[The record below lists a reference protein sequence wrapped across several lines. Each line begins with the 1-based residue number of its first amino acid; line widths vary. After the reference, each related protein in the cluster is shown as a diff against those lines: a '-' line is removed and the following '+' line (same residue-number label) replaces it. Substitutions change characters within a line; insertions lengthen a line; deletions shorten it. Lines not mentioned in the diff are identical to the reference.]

1 MCSLMDQVP
10 EPKETQLDR
19 VQPHSAGP
27 AELSVPEPVVE
38 VSCILMMLS
47 GLHARIEV
55 WLLHTLALLT
65 PLIDQNAL
73 HCTGSIM
80 QVLWLWYC

>member
-1 MCSLMDQVP
+1 MP

-19 VQPHSAGP
+19 MQPHSAGP
-27 AELSVPEPVVE
+27 AELSVLEPVVE

-55 WLLHTLALLT
+55 
-65 PLIDQNAL
+65 
-73 HCTGSIM
+73 
-80 QVLWLWYC
+80 

>member
-1 MCSLMDQVP
+1 MP
-10 EPKETQLDR
+10 EPKEIQLDR

-38 VSCILMMLS
+38 VSCILMTLS

-55 WLLHTLALLT
+55 WLSG
-65 PLIDQNAL
+65 PL
-73 HCTGSIM
+73 
-80 QVLWLWYC
+80 